1 MSSGEI
7 QSHPSASDA
16 GTIVPGNLLH
26 VLPGRLFFTMH
37 PDTDFTRREIA
48 ERLDLFFWSSNHD
61 EYQPYCS
68 DFGPVDLGIT
78 VTVCRQLRALLSDP
92 RLGSRPVCY
101 YTGPATEDQ
110 TNAAFI
116 LAAYLVLV
124 CGLSPEDAWAP
135 FTMVHPDSFLPFR
148 DASDVPSSFD
158 LSPLDCLCGLR
169 RGVSSGFFSL
179 DTFDVDRF
187 RAQDEG
193 GVRSPPNRNTNSPR
207 ALPGPQSLR
216 SGPRSGRSPS
226 LPPRTKWTRRV
237 PHSVLIGHAASL
249 RSSPTPSRST
259 PRLR

>member
-207 ALPGPQSLR
+207 DLPGPQSLR

-237 PHSVLIGHAASL
+237 PHSVLI
-249 RSSPTPSRST
+249 
-259 PRLR
+259 